1 MPRGTRAWPADLAGR
16 GRSPYRIQESLCVP
30 WRCAMAPIFLPAQIE
45 LDRMKSA
52 GVIVTLW
59 SPLRYQR
66 CGIRRRICIPP
77 PTGLD
82 NNVIVRPSPPSLR
95 SARSPLTTVVDSI
108 PPHHFHPCRPW
119 TFKIIRV
126 SPSPRP
132 SIHPAEQ
139 NALRACFGRP
149 RGGNQKADGGGDRQ
163 THRCITLSSLPL
175 AFCMT

>member
-1 MPRGTRAWPADLAGR
+1 MTLFALAMLKGTRAWPDLWQGGA

-30 WRCAMAPIFLPAQIE
+30 WRWHPFFLPAQIE

-95 SARSPLTTVVDSI
+95 SVSFDDRRRRQHCT
-108 PPHHFHPCRPW
+108 PPFPCRPW

-139 NALRACFGRP
+139 NALRACFEEAYAAAAPEGETR
-149 RGGNQKADGGGDRQ
+149 RQ
-163 THRCITLSSLPL
+163 TATAKLIV
-175 AFCMT
+175 A